1 MTSTANAKNI
11 YIRDQLK
18 YALEKTVVWLT
29 KRFGV
34 IPAIT
39 MTSHFGRMITTL

>member
-18 YALEKTVVWLT
+18 YALEKNGCMVNQKIWSYTCDHNDV
-29 KRFGV
+29 
-34 IPAIT
+34 
-39 MTSHFGRMITTL
+39 TL